1 MIQENGALIAA
12 LKVLSYSLHSL
23 CTLAASKYRM
33 SASAE
38 IKSEERAREK
48 KGGEKESIS
57 ETITEVRITLSY
69 SWLWRILCLTERE
82 SNRESVSA
90 RGREGRAKA
99 GRKGGRGTELPVRY
113 SR

>member
-1 MIQENGALIAA
+1 
-12 LKVLSYSLHSL
+12 
-23 CTLAASKYRM
+23 M